1 MGCVGVLGD
10 WIVETVDALWSE
22 NKTVLT
28 VDALTSSALQPD
40 QRARLEMEA
49 RTGEHRV
56 ARAKVQS
63 EQELQQLVD
72 THANERKS
80 TLTVNPAA
88 NGGGRERKG
97 NPVERAV
104 VRDPVGNQA
113 PSANT
118 LRCIFSDVL
127 DIDPGR
133 FQDSGV
139 ARGECPECAALRQ
152 LQLRNGILRYPAH
165 ERRKTQTLQTERR
178 WVQGETRWEIISG
191 ARRKE

>member
-1 MGCVGVLGD
+1 M
-10 WIVETVDALWSE
+10 
-22 NKTVLT
+22 
-28 VDALTSSALQPD
+28 
-40 QRARLEMEA
+40 
-49 RTGEHRV
+49 

-80 TLTVNPAA
+80 AQTVNPAA
-88 NGGGRERKG
+88 NGEGRKRKG
-97 NPVERAV
+97 NLVERAA
-104 VRDPVGNQA
+104 VRDPVGNQT

-127 DIDPGR
+127 DIDPKR

-139 ARGECPECAALRQ
+139 ACGECPECAALRQ

-165 ERRKTQTLQTERR
+165 ERRKTQTLQTEQQ
-178 WVQGETRWEIISG
+178 WVQGEKNDWSTCKSQIWRSNFSTSI
-191 ARRKE
+191 